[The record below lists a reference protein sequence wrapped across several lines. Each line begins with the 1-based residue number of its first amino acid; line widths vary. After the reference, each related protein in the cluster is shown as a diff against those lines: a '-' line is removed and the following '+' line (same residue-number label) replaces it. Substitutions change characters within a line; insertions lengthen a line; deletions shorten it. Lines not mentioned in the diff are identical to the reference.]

1 MLQALCV
8 NEAVRRLGSAARI
21 AEQCLDL
28 QQRAP
33 RPKRAAAA
41 RDAGRPTN
49 GNMGGSAQGPARP
62 AKAAPGCPYLSQ
74 RASSQR
80 HLKARYPG
88 RGIYW

>member
-1 MLQALCV
+1 MCV

-33 RPKRAAAA
+33 RPKRTAAAH
-41 RDAGRPTN
+41 DGGRPSN
-49 GNMGGSAQGPARP
+49 GNVRVSAAGPARP
-62 AKAAPGCPYLSQ
+62 AKAAPGCAYLSQ

-88 RGIYW
+88 IGMHW